1 MNVFSGEARLECPPV
16 AGNKYEL
23 HGLYHMQIR
32 KLRDPERDMR
42 YKALL
47 AADDLLSV
55 PLGLA
60 QSISAGVA
68 EALTELLRVRDQ
80 WCCKTAVNR
89 ESTRAA
95 VTM

>member
-1 MNVFSGEARLECPPV
+1 
-16 AGNKYEL
+16 
-23 HGLYHMQIR
+23 MQIR
-32 KLRDPERDMR
+32 KLRDPERDTR

-68 EALTELLRVRDQ
+68 EALTELLQV
-80 WCCKTAVNR
+80 C
-89 ESTRAA
+89 STRTSKSVFVHKEKNST
-95 VTM
+95 VTSTQ